1 VKWGSNQINH
11 IVVDSDDDQA
21 VAASLASF
29 AQEELVKRMQAQ
41 LDAHS
46 KQMQAQAQLTLQSR
60 KHVATLEAQLQAQK
74 AGGQQQGG
82 KASQQPAPSAT
93 AVQKQRPSPLDMI
106 LNGSAG
112 GQSGAQTAL
121 VIWNNAGKKKM
132 EQALRMVDA
141 VAFKAVNSMTKMDAG
156 TPNARF
162 TVLAFPQNV
171 ALVQT
176 LLLPLTAAGMRVE
189 FYDPI
194 APSSA
199 PTWSTVPVGNKSKAA
214 KKSKLAGQAQ
224 AGLSKA
230 IAKAGPA
237 DIAKRVHGQC
247 DYFSARLQC
256 PRGADC
262 RFVCYNGPGK
272 P

>member
-1 VKWGSNQINH
+1 
-11 IVVDSDDDQA
+11 
-21 VAASLASF
+21 
-29 AQEELVKRMQAQ
+29 
-41 LDAHS
+41 
-46 KQMQAQAQLTLQSR
+46 
-60 KHVATLEAQLQAQK
+60 
-74 AGGQQQGG
+74 
-82 KASQQPAPSAT
+82 
-93 AVQKQRPSPLDMI
+93 MI

-112 GQSGAQTAL
+112 GQSGTQTAL
-121 VIWNNAGKKKM
+121 IIWNDAGKKKM

-141 VAFKAVNSMTKMDAG
+141 VAFKAVNSMTKMDAD

-162 TVLAFPQNV
+162 TVLAFPQDV

-189 FYDPI
+189 FYDSI

-199 PTWSTVPVGNKSKAA
+199 PTWSTVAVGNKSKK

-247 DYFSARLQC
+247 DFFSAHLGQC
-256 PRGADC
+256 PWGADC